1 MSLCA
6 VAHSFCQAFI
16 LWVQCNEMRAGKKR
30 DSRVKGVRAK
40 GHGRFR
46 PIYPSP
52 VILLQIVMLSP
63 GTHLEKNHESHSTP
77 NVSQFKKQ

>member
-1 MSLCA
+1 
-6 VAHSFCQAFI
+6 
-16 LWVQCNEMRAGKKR
+16 MRCEQEKKR

-40 GHGRFR
+40 DHGRFL

-52 VILLQIVMLSP
+52 VILLQIVMVSP
-63 GTHLEKNHESHSTP
+63 GTRLEKNRESHSRP